1 MEQNNHSFTPNGPVQ
16 PGHPYF
22 DPEGYKEKL
31 SVRKVGNAV
40 GLPLCM
46 VNVGSFILQTILIV
60 AMMIVAGFGRTQA
73 MLADSDVLYLINAVI
88 NLVVFTVPFVLVA
101 SAYKYRL
108 SDLIVFGK
116 ASRTKSLAVVMLGMG
131 VCIISNIGTA
141 MFSSIINAIF
151 HVMPSANM
159 PDYNYNIG
167 SFILVVLCIGILP
180 ALLEE
185 FAFRGVVLGILRTK
199 LGDGAAIIIS
209 AAFFGLVHGNF
220 QQIPFAFGVG
230 LVLGYATV
238 YTGSML
244 PAILIHAI
252 NNTVSVMLDYATS
265 TMSPM
270 IQAAVTYL
278 YFAVMLLIGICGF
291 IILVKTDIAPFKL
304 STERTENGK
313 RDVKWFLTSP
323 AVIIYIIMCF
333 VMSVAALF
341 IS

>member
-1 MEQNNHSFTPNGPVQ
+1 MEPNNQFFTPTPPVQ

-46 VNVGSFILQTILIV
+46 VNVGSFVLQTVIIV
-60 AMMIVAGFGRTQA
+60 AMMMVAGFSNTQA

-88 NLVVFTVPFVLVA
+88 NLVIFTVPFVITA
-101 SAYKYRL
+101 SACKHRL
-108 SDLIVFGK
+108 GDLILFGK
-116 ASRTKSLAVVMLGMG
+116 TSRTKSLAVVMLGMG

-151 HVMPSANM
+151 HVLPSANM

-199 LGDGAAIIIS
+199 LGDGASIIIS

-220 QQIPFAFGVG
+220 QQVPFAFGVG

-252 NNTVSVMLDYATS
+252 NNTVSVVLDYATS

-270 IQAAVTYL
+270 VQAAVTYL

-291 IILVKTDIAPFKL
+291 IILVKTDVAPFRL
-304 STERTENGK
+304 SAERTENGK
-313 RDVKWFLTSP
+313 RDVKWLLTSP
-323 AVIIYIIMCF
+323 AVIIYITMCL

-341 IS
+341 IA